1 MAADTVLC
9 RRLNVTVDDYRRMVQ
24 QKQKDEIID
33 LILNRFD
40 ERYIAPI
47 VAIPLKD

>member
-9 RRLNVTVDDYRRMVQ
+9 RRLSVTVDDYHKMVQ
-24 QKQKDEIID
+24 QKRKDEIIE

-40 ERYIAPI
+40 ER
-47 VAIPLKD
+47 